1 MLISFLTA
9 DPAGH
14 SAESLALS
22 LHGPVLGGGAEVPA
36 GGTILV
42 HEEVKGQQGV
52 TAGVCEGNTEA
63 HRTRQRSAQ

>member
-1 MLISFLTA
+1 MQIQQAIQLNLL
-9 DPAGH
+9 P
-14 SAESLALS
+14 SLS
-22 LHGPVLGGGAEVPA
+22 MDGPMLGGGAEVPT

-52 TAGVCEGNTEA
+52 AAGVCEGNTEA